1 LFPIIINQNNVVL
14 DGHHR
19 LRACKELGI
28 QISYET
34 RDFTDKPLE
43 ELKFV
48 VSSNLNRRH
57 LDEFQKVHVAIKY
70 DKLYRKI
77 ALERHRATHFGSE
90 EASKAASK
98 KHKQEQEEFTSSLR
112 SASGDAHRSLP
123 EESSIPESE
132 VVERKSS
139 AELAQQFG
147 ISQSTVESS
156 HYHGPWDTRTD

>member
-1 LFPIIINQNNVVL
+1 LFPIIIDQNNVVL

-28 QISYET
+28 SISYET

-57 LDEFQKVHVAIKY
+57 LDEFQKAHVAIKY
-70 DKLYRKI
+70 DKLFRKI
-77 ALERHRATHFGSE
+77 SLERYRATQYKDSE

-98 KHKQEQEEFTSSLR
+98 KHKKEQEEFTSSLR
-112 SASGDAHRSLP
+112 SASG
-123 EESSIPESE
+123 ES
-132 VVERKSS
+132 V
-139 AELAQQFG
+139 L
-147 ISQSTVESS
+147 
-156 HYHGPWDTRTD
+156 